1 MIQNFVNAIYK
12 GQIWVKNHSA
22 KEVAEAIQSFF
33 PSTDLTVLETVM
45 QKYKDIDAWNETPYL
60 KEEAFDRLQNVIIE
74 AGELTKKAPYD
85 KIVNNDFANK
95 AIKEIK

>member
-1 MIQNFVNAIYK
+1 
-12 GQIWVKNHSA
+12 
-22 KEVAEAIQSFF
+22 
-33 PSTDLTVLETVM
+33 M